1 MKIPK
6 NHPRRKSLEQRH
18 LLEEGFAQ
26 GIVAP
31 AGMMA
36 HGRGEAFDYLLGEKT
51 SPEAKRQIEAAA
63 AMLLLAKRPVI
74 SVNGNTTALCAGKIV
89 ELSKAVPAAIEVNL
103 FYRTKKRLR
112 LIEKEFRKF
121 GAKILGSNKTKKI
134 PGLKSKRQFVDPEGI
149 FAADVV
155 LVMLE
160 DGDRTE
166 FLRKMGKKVIAVDL
180 NPMSRTARRA
190 DITIVDNVTRAVPLL
205 SKSVK
210 RMKALGLAV
219 AQRTINNY
227 NNEEL
232 LHKTGEGPGKGNDG
246 DEH

>member
-6 NHPRRKSLEQRH
+6 NHPRRKSLEERGR
-18 LLEEGFAQ
+18 LEAGFEK
-26 GIVAP
+26 GIVAR
-31 AGMMA
+31 AGLIA

-51 SPEAKRQIEAAA
+51 SPEAKAQIRTAA

-74 SVNGNTTALCAGKIV
+74 SVNGNTTALCAKEITALAK
-89 ELSKAVPAAIEVNL
+89 EIRAKIEVNL

-112 LIEKEFRKF
+112 LIEKEFRKH
-121 GAKILGSNKTKKI
+121 GMKILGAHKTAKV
-134 PGLKSKRQFVDPEGI
+134 PGLKSNRRFADPEGI

-180 NPMSRTARRA
+180 NPLSRTARRA
-190 DITIVDNVTRAVPLL
+190 NITIVDNVTRAVPLL
-205 SKSVK
+205 GKAAIV
-210 RMKALGLAV
+210 MKAFGAKRLRETLNKH
-219 AQRTINNY
+219 NNK
-227 NNEEL
+227 EL
-232 LHKTGEGPGKGNDG
+232 LCKIEMRIRKGT
-246 DEH
+246 